1 MYVHGETFAEHVK
14 PESLRNNSPPLTKC
28 FASFLVLETK
38 VYLRTEKS
46 NLLPNY
52 GLVLQTEDDNSVNAW
67 EIIKIATHLDTR
79 LFKEQIEEEKR
90 DLN

>member
-1 MYVHGETFAEHVK
+1 MLRLVSGAWDK
-14 PESLRNNSPPLTKC
+14 SLL
-28 FASFLVLETK
+28 
-38 VYLRTEKS
+38 EKS

-90 DLN
+90 DLNWEILNGVQEGWRSDGNESLEMAISETS